1 MDEHMEPYL
10 VNGLP
15 MVDSLILDEADRMI
29 ADGHFKELNLIL
41 NHIYTKRVE
50 LKRAK
55 KTAPS
60 ETQKKTVDE
69 AKAVITKFSRD
80 LAPTKSKNLVVGQN
94 MELGGKKFD
103 MSKVVDLDAEEDEEF
118 MAQLQNQEDFQLDV
132 GESPEEEEKTHGR
145 K

>member
-1 MDEHMEPYL
+1 MEPYL